1 MVPSSKLRLDL
12 EDRKQFCG
20 KNKGLLDTS
29 CFLLELTVLRLD
41 QLVIQR
47 QYIGEAC
54 IICIAYP
61 MCGFNVAV
69 TLAAM

>member
-1 MVPSSKLRLDL
+1 MVLYSKLILDRK
-12 EDRKQFCG
+12 DRKQFCR

-29 CFLLELTVLRLD
+29 CFLLELTVLRLN

-47 QYIGEAC
+47 QYMGDAC
-54 IICIAYP
+54 IP
-61 MCGFNVAV
+61 HTCGFNVAV